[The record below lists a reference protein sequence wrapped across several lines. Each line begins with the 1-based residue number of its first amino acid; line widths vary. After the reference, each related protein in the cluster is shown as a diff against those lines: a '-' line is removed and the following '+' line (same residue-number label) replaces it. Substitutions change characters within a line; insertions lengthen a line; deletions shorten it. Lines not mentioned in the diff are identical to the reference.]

1 MAFRI
6 LRVGHLRGRPPGLAG
21 GMSGAKI
28 SHSRSE
34 RSLGYGQK
42 DGDIG
47 ALHKASVL
55 LIERHYLPSRTASRF
70 SRPSSGRGFPPP
82 SRPDLRTRLGRGFR
96 APAFILGPAAL

>member
-1 MAFRI
+1 MHAPLATASQKVEDGVKDLTRRP
-6 LRVGHLRGRPPGLAG
+6 LALGRPAGLAG

-34 RSLGYGQK
+34 RSLGYRQR

-55 LIERHYLPSRTASRF
+55 LIEPIIYLLAQLLD
-70 SRPSSGRGFPPP
+70 GFWGPH
-82 SRPDLRTRLGRGFR
+82 R
-96 APAFILGPAAL
+96 ATP

>member
-1 MAFRI
+1 MALRI

-34 RSLGYGQK
+34 RSLGYRQS

-47 ALHKASVL
+47 DSTKASVL
-55 LIERHYLPSRTASRF
+55 LIEPIIYLLAQLLGESATSSHYS
-70 SRPSSGRGFPPP
+70 
-82 SRPDLRTRLGRGFR
+82 DHV
-96 APAFILGPAAL
+96 IN